1 MIRRLSLSLCLLLGS
16 IGMSISA
23 HADARIEEL
32 SWMDRNHMH
41 QQVESIETLV
51 QMRLGTRLRGD
62 ASDLTTLQT
71 IVDRGM
77 IPRDDKLR
85 LQALGAVLGNVME
98 AEVAQLKWKIYEDD
112 KGRSRALCVE
122 GTKECLFPVTML
134 SRRIE
139 VGLKPDVQKV
149 YNDAMKLM
157 EPFLPKM
164 PYTGTSYR

>member
-1 MIRRLSLSLCLLLGS
+1 MTRRSPLFFCLLMGS
-16 IGMSISA
+16 IWASLPA
-23 HADARIEEL
+23 HAQVRIEEF

-41 QQVESIETLV
+41 QQVQSIETLV
-51 QMRLGTRLRGD
+51 QMRLGARLRGD
-62 ASDLTTLQT
+62 KSDLQTLQT
-71 IVDRGM
+71 IVDRGL
-77 IPRDDKLR
+77 IPQDDQLR

-122 GTKECLFPVTML
+122 GTRECLFPVTML
-134 SRRIE
+134 SRRMQ

-149 YNDAMKLM
+149 YNDALSLI
-157 EPFLPKM
+157 EPFLPQM